1 MINLKVIGIEAV
13 NEVGESIWTEIWFI
27 GKLIIMELYLVEDIS
42 VYKEMRDK
50 SWMMREKR

>member
-13 NEVGESIWTEIWFI
+13 NEVGEPIWTEIWFI